1 MLCLLKVL
9 YLLIKKN
16 LKWID
21 IFLVVIFFLVYFNG
35 GGLVNSFEKIWL
47 FEYDSKRFIGDRKY
61 IGI

>member
-1 MLCLLKVL
+1 MFIKGVVF
-9 YLLIKKN
+9 INKKN